1 MHEAAGVYDFAA
13 IGELAETTTQLL
25 ALGIMA
31 RDERAK
37 QRDHAHAR
45 VTQFVLQRARD
56 YLGEVREGFVLSVRT
71 SQVADRNELSYLL
84 ERVLTDWNALSAEL
98 GLDDQS
104 PDGVELPDH
113 EAGVKLVRRQLLA
126 FGMAAT
132 ALGYL
137 PRVPTEQVTFP
148 YSYNKPPTYADIAPP
163 DSPGEMLWR
172 IDEVEQMVWQVM
184 CADMTELVKKRY
196 GALRRTYGFFEA
208 SALLANQ
215 EAERFG
221 IKPTKRDITL
231 L

>member
-31 RDERAK
+31 RDASAK
-37 QRDHAHAR
+37 SRDHAHAR

-56 YLGEVREGFVLSVRT
+56 YLSEVREGFVLSVRT
-71 SQVADRNELSYLL
+71 SQVADRTELGYLL
-84 ERVLTDWNALSAEL
+84 ERVLTDWTALSAEL
-98 GLDDQS
+98 GLETTRT
-104 PDGVELPDH
+104 DGVDLPDH
-113 EAGVKLVRRQLLA
+113 EASVQHVRRQLLA

-132 ALGYL
+132 ALGFL
-137 PRVPTEQVTFP
+137 PRVPADRVTFP

-184 CADMTELVKKRY
+184 SADMTELVKKRY

-208 SALLANQ
+208 SALLANH
-215 EAERFG
+215 EVERFG
-221 IKPTKRDITL
+221 IKRKRRDLTL

>member
-31 RDERAK
+31 REDRNK
-37 QRDHAHAR
+37 DRDHAHAR
-45 VTQFVLQRARD
+45 VTQFVMQRARD

-71 SQVADRNELSYLL
+71 SQVADHSELSYLL
-84 ERVLTDWNALSAEL
+84 ERVLTDWHALSAEL
-98 GLDDQS
+98 GLEAQAAESVD
-104 PDGVELPDH
+104 LPDH
-113 EAGVKLVRRQLLA
+113 ETGIEQVRRQLLA

-132 ALGYL
+132 ALGFL
-137 PRVPTEQVTFP
+137 PRVPTAQVTFP
-148 YSYNKPPTYADIAPP
+148 YSYSKPPTYADIAPP

-184 CADMTELVKKRY
+184 SADMTELVKKRY

-221 IKPTKRDITL
+221 LKRKPRDITL